1 MLTSFYSSHP
11 RAVLMVEVTEIA
23 NGEWNL
29 PVSNPQCN
37 QAVGAQFGL
46 KAHCLA

>member
-11 RAVLMVEVTEIA
+11 RAALLVDMTEIA

-29 PVSNPQCN
+29 PVANLMRN
-37 QAVGAQFGL
+37 QPFGDR
-46 KAHCLA
+46 